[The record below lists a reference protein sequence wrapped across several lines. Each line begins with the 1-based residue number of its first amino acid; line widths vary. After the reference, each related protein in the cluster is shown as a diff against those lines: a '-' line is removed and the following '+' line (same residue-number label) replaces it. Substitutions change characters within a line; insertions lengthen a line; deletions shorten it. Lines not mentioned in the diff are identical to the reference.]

1 MERERTRGR
10 FNLYEIGTCTTPY
23 GYILIGSDTRDWM
36 SDIYHII
43 AEFQRTDG
51 IHKPFT
57 SSQIGEIMELG
68 LSYENYC
75 FYDNFISE
83 VNFHTPYFLF
93 PLMQLQAKLQ
103 QRQYG
108 VKTEDN

>member
-1 MERERTRGR
+1 MERERGR

-23 GYILIGSDTRDWM
+23 GYILIGSDTEYWR
-36 SDIYHII
+36 SDIYHIVI
-43 AEFQRTDG
+43 EFQRIDG
-51 IHKPFT
+51 IHEPFT

-83 VNFHTPYFLF
+83 VDFCTPYFLF

-108 VKTEDN
+108 AEFKKQ